1 MNVEGI
7 NSLLDTTL
15 RYLSFWF
22 AIHYYEARWFSSD
35 YRLTDKQKPRR
46 YANVQQKRFHRMAML
61 TPVW

>member
-15 RYLSFWF
+15 RLSSFWF

-46 YANVQQKRFHRMAML
+46 YANVQQKRFHRML
-61 TPVW
+61 C